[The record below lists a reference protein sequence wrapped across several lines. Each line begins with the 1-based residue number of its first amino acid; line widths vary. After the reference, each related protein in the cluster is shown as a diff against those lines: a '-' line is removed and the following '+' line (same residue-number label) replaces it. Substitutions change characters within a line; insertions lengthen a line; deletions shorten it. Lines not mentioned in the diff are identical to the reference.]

1 MRKVISKLGAAAVAV
16 AVATLLAGC
25 STSPKNAA
33 VVYDEAITYD
43 YLEEFADQATKLT
56 GTQTPADALL
66 GPALRARFVLEVG
79 ESFDVPEADVIA
91 GIKSGEA
98 IQGMPGSLDEGE
110 EPGQALVDFFRG
122 AQMLEKISEAGLD
135 GAFQEAFFGAIQHGD
150 IKINPRHTPT
160 TEDGSLAL
168 DWILRDPKLAQGPL
182 GLR

>member
-98 IQGMPGSLDEGE
+98 IQGMPGTLDEGE
-110 EPGQALVDFFRG
+110 EPAQALVDFFRG
-122 AQMLEKISEAGLD
+122 AQMLEKIGEAGLD
-135 GAFQEAFFGAIQHGD
+135 GAFQEAFFGAVQHGD
-150 IKINPRHTPT
+150 IRVNPRHTPRN
-160 TEDGSLAL
+160 EDGSLAHEWL
-168 DWILRDPKLAQGPL
+168 LPDPKLAQGPL
-182 GLR
+182 PLN